1 LLFVINL
8 VQYRFIVSYFNIHMR

>member
-8 VQYRFIVSYFNIHMR
+8 VQYRFIVSFFNIHMR